1 MLKKY
6 ILILAFSVIVF
17 SLNGQNLPVFKS
29 GDRVCFVGNSITQ
42 AGDFH
47 HNISLFYATRFP
59 EREITI
65 FNAGISGDVTQGVIN
80 RLDQD
85 VFIHDPH
92 YVIIMIGMND
102 ISRNLYAKDLK
113 NPENDFRKQQAL
125 QTYKSNLDSIIRII
139 LSKNIKIV
147 LQKPSIYDQT
157 AVLERFNNYGANDA
171 LKICADY
178 MGELAQKY
186 KIPFVDY
193 WTIMSDINKQIQRTD
208 SSATVIGPD
217 RVHPSAPGHF
227 VMSYQFLKSSLS
239 SSLVSKLV
247 IARNKKQT
255 VKASINCDIGKFS
268 RERKVIAINYRE
280 NSLPYPIREDQLKAL
295 NWVSFTRDL
304 NQQLLIVKNLKPGNY
319 ELKIDEQSIATFS
332 HHDFKNGLNLAVY
345 NTPQMKHAHQVRA
358 IFSEIWKQEANQRTI
373 KHVEFMH
380 LRNFGFKADL
390 DKTKTYLDALYHDKY
405 AGESYG
411 AYLKT
416 QFDKYI
422 TLKPSET
429 VFSQQIIN
437 LRKQVYQLNK
447 PVIHH
452 IQIIK
457 Q

>member
-59 EREITI
+59 EREITF
-65 FNAGISGDVTQGVIN
+65 FNAGISGDATQGVIN

-102 ISRNLYAKDLK
+102 ISRNLYAKDIK

-157 AVLERFNNYGANDA
+157 VVLERFNNYGANDA

-227 VMSYQFLKSSLS
+227 VMSYQFLKSAFS
-239 SSLVSKLV
+239 SSVVSSLIIK
-247 IARNKKQT
+247 RSKKKT
-255 VKASINCDIGKFS
+255 VKVSINCEIKALS
-268 RERKVIAINYRE
+268 RKNGILSVQYKEKA
-280 NSLPYPIREDQLKAL
+280 LPYPVRDDQLKAL
-295 NWVSFTRDL
+295 NWTDFIHDF
-304 NQQLLIVKNLKPGNY
+304 NQQLLIIESLKTGNY
-319 ELKIDEQSIATFS
+319 QLKIDEEFIAYFT
-332 HHDFKNGLNLAVY
+332 HQELEKGVNLANY
-345 NTPQMKHAHQVRA
+345 FTPQMKQA
-358 IFSEIWKQEANQRTI
+358 IQIREKFNELWKVEANQRTI
-373 KHVEFMH
+373 KHIEFMH
-380 LRNFGFKADL
+380 LKDFEFKSDL
-390 DKTKTYLDALYHDKY
+390 NKTKIFLDSLHRHKY
-405 AGESYG
+405 SGASYST
-411 AYLKT
+411 YLKT
-416 QFDKYI
+416 QFDKYVI
-422 TLKPSET
+422 LKPSEYL
-429 VFSQQIIN
+429 FSEQIAS

-457 Q
+457 R